1 MEYWVSKLREQVA
14 MIASGE
20 YQPGSPAFSRAPAGL
35 VELSEDLDGLAM
47 LIAEREAVRKALA
60 LEVHHR
66 VKNNLQIVT
75 SLLNMQ
81 ASRIENHE
89 AREALGQTRA
99 RIGALALIH
108 RIIYEQNDNSS
119 TATVDVARLIPEL
132 CAQFRLANRKRTE
145 IAFHSQASSFA
156 VPLDGAVPLV
166 LFAVEAVTNA
176 YAYAFPDGRSG
187 TVGVLFTVSAEG
199 NATLSVTDNGIGFD
213 RTRNDNSMGRQL
225 MSGFARQLGGDITI
239 TSSAE
244 AGTEVR
250 LDYPIANATAMSV
263 SALLQPSASLE

>member
-1 MEYWVSKLREQVA
+1 MEYWVSRLREQVA
-14 MIASGE
+14 LIADGD
-20 YQPGSPAFSRAPAGL
+20 YQPGLTAFSRAPAGL
-35 VELSEDLDGLAM
+35 VELSQDLDGLAR

-81 ASRIENHE
+81 ASRLENPA

-108 RIIYEQNDNSS
+108 RILYEQDDNSS
-119 TATVDVARLIPEL
+119 KATVDVARLIPEL
-132 CAQFRLANRKRTE
+132 CAQFRVANRSRTE
-145 IAFHSQASSFA
+145 IAFYSEASSFA

-187 TVGVLFTVSAEG
+187 TVAVLFTVSAQG
-199 NATLSVTDNGIGFD
+199 NAALSVTDNGIGFD
-213 RTRNDNSMGRQL
+213 HTRNDTSMGRQL
-225 MSGFARQLGGDITI
+225 MSGFAQQLGGSFTI
-239 TSSAE
+239 ISSAQ

-250 LDYPIANATAMSV
+250 LDFPIDKAAVLPLSEL
-263 SALLQPSASLE
+263 SAPSASPI